1 MATTKEVL
9 AREAREAEEWAK
21 QNARNMAES
30 GARYRRMSSWE
41 GSTWSKTVE
50 SLLLPVKD
58 GGYGLYPL
66 SPIFALLAPFVDIT
80 AETAYTDTRAR
91 VGVGLA
97 FFYEWDN
104 RLRAFAL
111 AHEALHVANR
121 HFQRADEMGRT
132 FEDAHRMLNLAGDM
146 EINDLL
152 RNMGVARSEDED
164 RFVFPEDMGYER
176 SRTMEEYLVAL
187 SGDME
192 KLRELARQLAAAAGE
207 SGSSGDGC
215 GGSSGESGS
224 QGSESGS
231 APGSSGEPGSD
242 GSQGGQSGSS
252 GAESGSSGE
261 PGSDG
266 SQGGQSGSSGAESGS
281 SGQSGNGQ
289 SSDGKSGSDGSQD
302 GSGADSGSASGSS
315 GQPGSDGSESGSQGG
330 SGSAGD
336 GESVSA
342 GSQGGSGS
350 SSGNGGGS
358 QDGQSGSGSDGSE
371 SGSGGSSSED
381 GEGGSS
387 SASSGDNEGGEDG
400 DGQGGWTRQYV
411 RQHVAH
417 ACGSRSNSE
426 DDRDGER
433 IEGETGVRGRELA
446 DVEGARQD
454 AEALV
459 REAAEGNA
467 NIGDGEGNVWVR
479 LLAGMAPPRV
489 HWQSILAGVV
499 GRSMSSRVRGN
510 RYATYRRPNRRRQGG
525 EFLWPS
531 REDNRPTV
539 HVAVDTS
546 GSMGRSDYARAV
558 SEIEGILR
566 TSASGASIGFYGV
579 DTRMTEKPRMVS
591 HVRDMKALGG
601 GGTDMA
607 VPYEWMRGEWE
618 AGGKR
623 RRELPDVHVLI
634 TDGYVYWGETFAAA
648 AKCRQFTRMVIVVT
662 NAGED
667 KRVIEDGR
675 AAGVSVVF
683 VNE

>member
-1 MATTKEVL
+1 VATTKEVL

-21 QNARNMAES
+21 QNARNMAEN

-164 RFVFPEDMGYER
+164 RFVFPEGMGYER

-215 GGSSGESGS
+215 GGSSGE
-224 QGSESGS
+224 
-231 APGSSGEPGSD
+231 P
-242 GSQGGQSGSS
+242 GSQGGQSGS
-252 GAESGSSGE
+252 
-261 PGSDG
+261 D
-266 SQGGQSGSSGAESGS
+266 GAESGS

-302 GSGADSGSASGSS
+302 GSGAGSGSASGSS
-315 GQPGSDGSESGSQGG
+315 GQPGSAGAGSGSQGG

-336 GESVSA
+336 GESGSA
-342 GSQGGSGS
+342 GSQGG
-350 SSGNGGGS
+350 
-358 QDGQSGSGSDGSE
+358 QSGYGSDGSE
-371 SGSGGSSSED
+371 SGSGSGGSSSED

-387 SASSGDNEGGEDG
+387 SASSGDNEGSEDG

-489 HWQSILAGVV
+489 HWQSVLAGVV
-499 GRSMSSRVRGN
+499 GRSMSSRMRGN

-566 TSASGASIGFYGV
+566 TSASGAAIGFYGV

-662 NAGED
+662 NASED

>member
-21 QNARNMAES
+21 RNARSMAEN

-164 RFVFPEDMGYER
+164 RFVFPEGMGYER

-215 GGSSGESGS
+215 GGSSGEPGS

-252 GAESGSSGE
+252 GAESGSSG
-261 PGSDG
+261 
-266 SQGGQSGSSGAESGS
+266 
-281 SGQSGNGQ
+281 QSGNGR

-302 GSGADSGSASGSS
+302 GSGAGSGSASGSS

-336 GESVSA
+336 GESGSA

-371 SGSGGSSSED
+371 SGSGGSSSDD

-387 SASSGDNEGGEDG
+387 SGSSSSSGDNEGSEDG
-400 DGQGGWTRQYV
+400 DGEGGWTRQYV

-489 HWQSILAGVV
+489 HWQSVLAGVV

-531 REDNRPTV
+531 REDNKPTV

-566 TSASGASIGFYGV
+566 TSASGAAIGFYGV
-579 DTRMTEKPRMVS
+579 DTRMSEKPRMVS

-662 NAGED
+662 NASED

>member
-21 QNARNMAES
+21 QNARSMAES

-97 FFYEWDN
+97 FFYEWDD

-164 RFVFPEDMGYER
+164 RFVFPEGMGYER

-231 APGSSGEPGSD
+231 APGSGGKPGSD

-252 GAESGSSGE
+252 GAESGASC
-261 PGSDG
+261 
-266 SQGGQSGSSGAESGS
+266 
-281 SGQSGNGQ
+281 QSGNGQ

-336 GESVSA
+336 GESGSA
-342 GSQGGSGS
+342 GSQGDSGS

-358 QDGQSGSGSDGSE
+358 QGSQSGSGSDGSE

-387 SASSGDNEGGEDG
+387 SGSSSSSGDNEGSEDG
-400 DGQGGWTRQYV
+400 GGQGGWTRQYV

-426 DDRDGER
+426 DDRDGES

-489 HWQSILAGVV
+489 HWQSVLAGVV

-525 EFLWPS
+525 EFVWPS

-546 GSMGRSDYARAV
+546 GSMGRDDYAHAV
-558 SEIEGILR
+558 AEIEGILR
-566 TSASGASIGFYGV
+566 ASASGATIGFYGV
-579 DTRMTEKPRMVS
+579 DTRMSEKPRMVS
-591 HVRDMKALGG
+591 HVRDLKAFGG
-601 GGTDMA
+601 GGTDMS
-607 VPYEWMRGEWE
+607 VPYEWMAGEWA

-623 RRELPDVHVLI
+623 RRELPDVHVLV
-634 TDGYVYWGETFAAA
+634 TDGWVDWGETLVAA

-662 NAGED
+662 SASES

-675 AAGVSVVF
+675 AVGVSVVF
-683 VNE
+683 VNG

>member
-21 QNARNMAES
+21 QNARSMAES

-121 HFQRADEMGRT
+121 HFQRADEMGGT
-132 FEDAHRMLNLAGDM
+132 FEDAHRALNLAGDM

-152 RNMGVARSEDED
+152 RNMGVACSEDED
-164 RFVFPEDMGYER
+164 RFVFPEGMGYER
-176 SRTMEEYLVAL
+176 SRTMEEYLAAL

-242 GSQGGQSGSS
+242 GSQGGSGSS
-252 GAESGSSGE
+252 GAESGSSGK
-261 PGSDG
+261 
-266 SQGGQSGSSGAESGS
+266 
-281 SGQSGNGQ
+281 SGNGR

-302 GSGADSGSASGSS
+302 GSGAGS
-315 GQPGSDGSESGSQGG
+315 
-330 SGSAGD
+330 
-336 GESVSA
+336 

-371 SGSGGSSSED
+371 SSSGSGGSSSEG
-381 GEGGSS
+381 GEVGSS
-387 SASSGDNEGGEDG
+387 SGSSSVSSGDNEGGEDG

-417 ACGSRSNSE
+417 ACGSRSTSE

-467 NIGDGEGNVWVR
+467 NIGDGEGNAWVR

-489 HWQSILAGVV
+489 HWQSIIAGVV
-499 GRSMSSRVRGN
+499 GRSMSSRMRGN

-566 TSASGASIGFYGV
+566 TSASGAAIGFYGV

-662 NAGED
+662 NASED

>member
-21 QNARNMAES
+21 QNARSMAEN

-97 FFYEWDN
+97 FFYEWDD

-164 RFVFPEDMGYER
+164 RFVFPEGMGYER

-215 GGSSGESGS
+215 GGSSGEPGS

-231 APGSSGEPGSD
+231 APGSSGEPGS
-242 GSQGGQSGSS
+242 Q
-252 GAESGSSGE
+252 
-261 PGSDG
+261 
-266 SQGGQSGSSGAESGS
+266 
-281 SGQSGNGQ
+281 
-289 SSDGKSGSDGSQD
+289 
-302 GSGADSGSASGSS
+302 
-315 GQPGSDGSESGSQGG
+315 GSESG
-330 SGSAGD
+330 
-336 GESVSA
+336 
-342 GSQGGSGS
+342 
-350 SSGNGGGS
+350 
-358 QDGQSGSGSDGSE
+358 

-387 SASSGDNEGGEDG
+387 SDSSSSSGDNEGGEDG

-489 HWQSILAGVV
+489 HWQSVLAGVV

-566 TSASGASIGFYGV
+566 TSASGAAIGFYGV

-662 NAGED
+662 NASED

>member
-21 QNARNMAES
+21 QNARNMAEN

-164 RFVFPEDMGYER
+164 RFVFPEGMGYAR

-192 KLRELARQLAAAAGE
+192 KLRELARQLAAAAGA

-215 GGSSGESGS
+215 GGSSGE
-224 QGSESGS
+224 
-231 APGSSGEPGSD
+231 P
-242 GSQGGQSGSS
+242 GSQGGQSGS
-252 GAESGSSGE
+252 
-261 PGSDG
+261 D
-266 SQGGQSGSSGAESGS
+266 GAESGS

-302 GSGADSGSASGSS
+302 GSGAGSGSASGSS
-315 GQPGSDGSESGSQGG
+315 GQPESAGAGSGSQGG

-336 GESVSA
+336 GESGSA
-342 GSQGGSGS
+342 GSQGG
-350 SSGNGGGS
+350 
-358 QDGQSGSGSDGSE
+358 QSGYGSDGSE
-371 SGSGGSSSED
+371 SGSGSGGSSSEGGD
-381 GEGGSS
+381 GGSS
-387 SASSGDNEGGEDG
+387 SGSSSSSSGDGEGGEDG
-400 DGQGGWTRQYV
+400 DGEGGWTRQYV

-489 HWQSILAGVV
+489 HWQSVLAGVV

-566 TSASGASIGFYGV
+566 TSASGAAIGFYGV

-662 NAGED
+662 NASED

>member
-21 QNARNMAES
+21 QSARSMAES
-30 GARYRRMSSWE
+30 GARYRRMSPWE

-80 AETAYTDTRAR
+80 AETAYTDVRAR

-97 FFYEWDN
+97 FFYEWDD

-121 HFQRADEMGRT
+121 HFQRADEMGGT
-132 FEDAHRMLNLAGDM
+132 FEGAHRMMNLAGDM

-164 RFVFPEDMGYER
+164 RFVFPEGMGYER

-192 KLRELARQLAAAAGE
+192 KLRELARQLEAAAGE

-231 APGSSGEPGSD
+231 GGEPGSD
-242 GSQGGQSGSS
+242 GSQGGQSGS
-252 GAESGSSGE
+252 
-261 PGSDG
+261 DG
-266 SQGGQSGSSGAESGS
+266 SESGS
-281 SGQSGNGQ
+281 SGQSGSGQ

-302 GSGADSGSASGSS
+302 
-315 GQPGSDGSESGSQGG
+315 
-330 SGSAGD
+330 
-336 GESVSA
+336 
-342 GSQGGSGS
+342 GSGS

-371 SGSGGSSSED
+371 SESGSGGSSSED

-387 SASSGDNEGGEDG
+387 SGSSSASSGDGEGGEDG
-400 DGQGGWTRQYV
+400 DGKGDWTSQYV
-411 RQHVAH
+411 RANVGH
-417 ACGSRSNSE
+417 ACGARSNSE
-426 DDRDGER
+426 DDREGER
-433 IEGETGVRGRELA
+433 IEGETGVRGRAMA

-467 NIGDGEGNVWVR
+467 SIGDGEGNAWVR

-489 HWQSILAGVV
+489 HWQSVLAGVV

-558 SEIEGILR
+558 SEIEGIVR
-566 TSASGASIGFYGV
+566 TSASGASVGFYGV
-579 DTRMTEKPRMVS
+579 DTRMSEKPRMVS

-634 TDGYVYWGETFAAA
+634 TDGYVYWGGTFAAA

-662 NAGED
+662 NASED

>member
-1 MATTKEVL
+1 MATTREVL
-9 AREAREAEEWAK
+9 AREAKEAEAWAK
-21 QNARNMAES
+21 ENARSMAES

-97 FFYEWDN
+97 FFYEWDD

-164 RFVFPEDMGYER
+164 RFVFPEGMGYER
-176 SRTMEEYLVAL
+176 SRAMEEYLVAL

-207 SGSSGDGC
+207 SGSSGDVC
-215 GGSSGESGS
+215 GGSSGEPGS

-231 APGSSGEPGSD
+231 AP
-242 GSQGGQSGSS
+242 
-252 GAESGSSGE
+252 GSSGE

-336 GESVSA
+336 GESGSA

-387 SASSGDNEGGEDG
+387 SGSSSSPSGDNEGGEDG

-489 HWQSILAGVV
+489 HWQSVLAGVV
-499 GRSMSSRVRGN
+499 GRSMSSRMRGN

-566 TSASGASIGFYGV
+566 TSASGAAIGFYGV

-662 NAGED
+662 NASED

>member
-21 QNARNMAES
+21 QNARSMAEN

-97 FFYEWDN
+97 FFYEWDD

-164 RFVFPEDMGYER
+164 RFVFPEGMGYER

-207 SGSSGDGC
+207 SCSSGDGC
-215 GGSSGESGS
+215 GGSSGEPGS

-231 APGSSGEPGSD
+231 AP
-242 GSQGGQSGSS
+242 
-252 GAESGSSGE
+252 GSSGE

-302 GSGADSGSASGSS
+302 GSGAGSGSASGSS

-336 GESVSA
+336 GESGSA
-342 GSQGGSGS
+342 GSQGGSG

-371 SGSGGSSSED
+371 SSSGSGGSSSDD

-387 SASSGDNEGGEDG
+387 SGSSSSSGDSEGSEDG
-400 DGQGGWTRQYV
+400 DGEGGWTRQYV

-489 HWQSILAGVV
+489 HWQSVLAGVV
-499 GRSMSSRVRGN
+499 GRSMSSRMRGN

-531 REDNRPTV
+531 REDNKPTV

-566 TSASGASIGFYGV
+566 TSASGAAIGFYGV

-607 VPYEWMRGEWE
+607 APYEWMRGEWE

-662 NAGED
+662 NASED

>member
-1 MATTKEVL
+1 VATTKEVL

-21 QNARNMAES
+21 QNARSMAEN

-97 FFYEWDN
+97 FFYEWDD

-164 RFVFPEDMGYER
+164 RFVFPEGMGYER

-215 GGSSGESGS
+215 GGSSGEPGS

-242 GSQGGQSGSS
+242 GSQGGQSGS
-252 GAESGSSGE
+252 
-261 PGSDG
+261 D
-266 SQGGQSGSSGAESGS
+266 GAESGS

-302 GSGADSGSASGSS
+302 GSGAGSGSASGSS
-315 GQPGSDGSESGSQGG
+315 GQPGSDGS
-330 SGSAGD
+330 
-336 GESVSA
+336 A
-342 GSQGGSGS
+342 GSQGGSG

-358 QDGQSGSGSDGSE
+358 QDGQSGSSSDGSE
-371 SGSGGSSSED
+371 SGSGSGGSSSED

-387 SASSGDNEGGEDG
+387 SGSSSSSSGDSEGG

-454 AEALV
+454 AETLV

-531 REDNRPTV
+531 REDSRPTV

-546 GSMGRSDYARAV
+546 GSMGSSDYARAV

-566 TSASGASIGFYGV
+566 TSASGAAIGFYGV

-662 NAGED
+662 NASED

>member
-21 QNARNMAES
+21 QNARSMAES
-30 GARYRRMSSWE
+30 DARYRRMSSWE

-164 RFVFPEDMGYER
+164 RFVFPEGMGYER

-192 KLRELARQLAAAAGE
+192 KLCELARQLAAAAGE
-207 SGSSGDGC
+207 SGSSG
-215 GGSSGESGS
+215 
-224 QGSESGS
+224 
-231 APGSSGEPGSD
+231 
-242 GSQGGQSGSS
+242 
-252 GAESGSSGE
+252 
-261 PGSDG
+261 
-266 SQGGQSGSSGAESGS
+266 
-281 SGQSGNGQ
+281 QSGNGR
-289 SSDGKSGSDGSQD
+289 SSDGKSGSDGSQ
-302 GSGADSGSASGSS
+302 GGQSGADSGSASGSS
-315 GQPGSDGSESGSQGG
+315 GQPGSDGSDGSR
-330 SGSAGD
+330 
-336 GESVSA
+336 
-342 GSQGGSGS
+342 GGSGS

-371 SGSGGSSSED
+371 SGSGFGGSSSEG

-387 SASSGDNEGGEDG
+387 SGSSSSSGDNEGSEDG
-400 DGQGGWTRQYV
+400 DGEGGWTRQYV

-459 REAAEGNA
+459 REVAEGNA

-489 HWQSILAGVV
+489 HWQSVLAGVV
-499 GRSMSSRVRGN
+499 GRSMSSRMRGN

-531 REDNRPTV
+531 REDNKPTV

-566 TSASGASIGFYGV
+566 TSASGAAIGFYGV

-607 VPYEWMRGEWE
+607 IPYEWMRGEWE

-662 NAGED
+662 NASED

>member
-21 QNARNMAES
+21 QNARSMAES

-80 AETAYTDTRAR
+80 AETAYTDVRAR

-97 FFYEWDN
+97 FFYEWDD

-164 RFVFPEDMGYER
+164 RFVFPEGMGYER

-187 SGDME
+187 FGDME

-215 GGSSGESGS
+215 GGSSGEPGS

-252 GAESGSSGE
+252 GAESGSSG
-261 PGSDG
+261 
-266 SQGGQSGSSGAESGS
+266 
-281 SGQSGNGQ
+281 QSGNGR
-289 SSDGKSGSDGSQD
+289 SSDGKS
-302 GSGADSGSASGSS
+302 
-315 GQPGSDGSESGSQGG
+315 GSDGSESGSQGG
-330 SGSAGD
+330 SGSAGHD
-336 GESVSA
+336 ESGSA
-342 GSQGGSGS
+342 GSQGDSGS

-358 QDGQSGSGSDGSE
+358 QGSQSGSGSDGSE

-387 SASSGDNEGGEDG
+387 SGSSSSSGDNEGSEDG

-479 LLAGMAPPRV
+479 LLAGMAPPHV
-489 HWQSILAGVV
+489 HWQSVLAGVV

-546 GSMGRSDYARAV
+546 GSMGRSDYARAA

-566 TSASGASIGFYGV
+566 TSASGAAIGFYGV

-591 HVRDMKALGG
+591 HVRDMKTLGG

-662 NAGED
+662 NASED

>member
-21 QNARNMAES
+21 QNARSMAES

-97 FFYEWDN
+97 FFYEWGN

-164 RFVFPEDMGYER
+164 RFVFPEGMGYER

-215 GGSSGESGS
+215 GGSSGEPGS

-252 GAESGSSGE
+252 GAESG
-261 PGSDG
+261 
-266 SQGGQSGSSGAESGS
+266 A

-289 SSDGKSGSDGSQD
+289 SSDGKSGSDGSQG
-302 GSGADSGSASGSS
+302 GSGAGSASGSS

-336 GESVSA
+336 GESGSA
-342 GSQGGSGS
+342 
-350 SSGNGGGS
+350 GS

-387 SASSGDNEGGEDG
+387 SGSSSSSGDNEGGEDG

-446 DVEGARQD
+446 DMEGARQD
-454 AEALV
+454 TEALV

-531 REDNRPTV
+531 REDNKPTV

-546 GSMGRSDYARAV
+546 GSMGSSDYARAV

-566 TSASGASIGFYGV
+566 TSASGAAIGFYGV

-634 TDGYVYWGETFAAA
+634 TDGYVYWGETFASA

-662 NAGED
+662 NASED

>member
-21 QNARNMAES
+21 QNARNMAEN

-164 RFVFPEDMGYER
+164 RFVFPEGMGYER
-176 SRTMEEYLVAL
+176 SRTMEEYLAAL

-215 GGSSGESGS
+215 GGSSGE
-224 QGSESGS
+224 
-231 APGSSGEPGSD
+231 P
-242 GSQGGQSGSS
+242 GSQGGQSGS
-252 GAESGSSGE
+252 
-261 PGSDG
+261 D
-266 SQGGQSGSSGAESGS
+266 GAESGS

-302 GSGADSGSASGSS
+302 GSGAGSGSASGSS
-315 GQPGSDGSESGSQGG
+315 GQPGSAGAGSGSQGG

-336 GESVSA
+336 GESGSA
-342 GSQGGSGS
+342 
-350 SSGNGGGS
+350 GS

-371 SGSGGSSSED
+371 SSSGSGGSSSEG
-381 GEGGSS
+381 GEVGSS
-387 SASSGDNEGGEDG
+387 SGSSSVSSGDNEGGEDG

-417 ACGSRSNSE
+417 ACGSRSTSE

-489 HWQSILAGVV
+489 HWQSIIAGVV
-499 GRSMSSRVRGN
+499 GRSMSSRMRGN

-566 TSASGASIGFYGV
+566 TSASGAAIGFYGV

-662 NAGED
+662 NASED

>member
-21 QNARNMAES
+21 QNARSMAEN

-80 AETAYTDTRAR
+80 AETAYTDVRAR

-97 FFYEWDN
+97 FFYEWDD

-132 FEDAHRMLNLAGDM
+132 FEGAHRMLNLAGDM

-164 RFVFPEDMGYER
+164 RFVFPEGMGYER

-215 GGSSGESGS
+215 GGSSGEPGS

-252 GAESGSSGE
+252 GAESGS
-261 PGSDG
+261 
-266 SQGGQSGSSGAESGS
+266 
-281 SGQSGNGQ
+281 
-289 SSDGKSGSDGSQD
+289 
-302 GSGADSGSASGSS
+302 
-315 GQPGSDGSESGSQGG
+315 
-330 SGSAGD
+330 
-336 GESVSA
+336 
-342 GSQGGSGS
+342 
-350 SSGNGGGS
+350 
-358 QDGQSGSGSDGSE
+358 
-371 SGSGGSSSED
+371 GSGGSSSEG

-387 SASSGDNEGGEDG
+387 SGSSSVSSGDNEGGEDG

-489 HWQSILAGVV
+489 HWQSVLAGVV

-546 GSMGRSDYARAV
+546 GSMGHSDYARAV

-566 TSASGASIGFYGV
+566 TSASGAAIGFYGV
-579 DTRMTEKPRMVS
+579 DTRMTETPRMVS

-662 NAGED
+662 NASED

>member
-9 AREAREAEEWAK
+9 AREEREAEEWAK
-21 QNARNMAES
+21 QNARNMAEN

-66 SPIFALLAPFVDIT
+66 SPIFALLAPFVDIA

-91 VGVGLA
+91 VGVSLA

-152 RNMGVARSEDED
+152 RNMGVARSKDED
-164 RFVFPEDMGYER
+164 RFVFPEGMGYEC

-192 KLRELARQLAAAAGE
+192 KLRELARQLSAAAGE

-231 APGSSGEPGSD
+231 APGSCGNPGSD
-242 GSQGGQSGSS
+242 GSHGGQSGSS
-252 GAESGSSGE
+252 G
-261 PGSDG
+261 
-266 SQGGQSGSSGAESGS
+266 SQG
-281 SGQSGNGQ
+281 
-289 SSDGKSGSDGSQD
+289 
-302 GSGADSGSASGSS
+302 
-315 GQPGSDGSESGSQGG
+315 
-330 SGSAGD
+330 
-336 GESVSA
+336 
-342 GSQGGSGS
+342 
-350 SSGNGGGS
+350 
-358 QDGQSGSGSDGSE
+358 GQSGSGSDGSE
-371 SGSGGSSSED
+371 SGSGSGGSSSED

-387 SASSGDNEGGEDG
+387 SGSSSASSGDGESGEG
-400 DGQGGWTRQYV
+400 DGEGGWTRQYV

-467 NIGDGEGNVWVR
+467 NIGDGEVNVWVR

-489 HWQSILAGVV
+489 HWQSVLAGVV

-566 TSASGASIGFYGV
+566 TSASGAAIGFYGV

-662 NAGED
+662 NASED

>member
-21 QNARNMAES
+21 QNARNMAEN

-80 AETAYTDTRAR
+80 AETAYTDVRAR

-97 FFYEWDN
+97 FFYEWDD

-111 AHEALHVANR
+111 AHEAMHVANR

-152 RNMGVARSEDED
+152 RNMGVARSEDEGS
-164 RFVFPEDMGYER
+164 FVFPEGMGYER

-192 KLRELARQLAAAAGE
+192 KLRELARQLAAVSGE

-231 APGSSGEPGSD
+231 APGSG
-242 GSQGGQSGSS
+242 
-252 GAESGSSGE
+252 
-261 PGSDG
+261 
-266 SQGGQSGSSGAESGS
+266 
-281 SGQSGNGQ
+281 
-289 SSDGKSGSDGSQD
+289 GKSGSDGSQD
-302 GSGADSGSASGSS
+302 GSGA
-315 GQPGSDGSESGSQGG
+315 GSDGSDGSQG
-330 SGSAGD
+330 
-336 GESVSA
+336 
-342 GSQGGSGS
+342 
-350 SSGNGGGS
+350 
-358 QDGQSGSGSDGSE
+358 GQSGSGSDGTESG

-387 SASSGDNEGGEDG
+387 SGSSSASSGDNEGGEG

-467 NIGDGEGNVWVR
+467 NIGNGEGNVWVR

-531 REDNRPTV
+531 REDNKPTV

-566 TSASGASIGFYGV
+566 TSASGARIGFYGV

-662 NAGED
+662 NASED

>member
-21 QNARNMAES
+21 QNARSMAES

-97 FFYEWDN
+97 FFYEWDD

-164 RFVFPEDMGYER
+164 RFVFPEGMGYER

-207 SGSSGDGC
+207 SGSSGQSGN
-215 GGSSGESGS
+215 GQSS
-224 QGSESGS
+224 
-231 APGSSGEPGSD
+231 D
-242 GSQGGQSGSS
+242 GQSGS
-252 GAESGSSGE
+252 ASGSSGK

-289 SSDGKSGSDGSQD
+289 SSDGKSESDGSQD
-302 GSGADSGSASGSS
+302 GSAADSGSASGSS

-358 QDGQSGSGSDGSE
+358 QNGQSGSGSDGSE
-371 SGSGGSSSED
+371 SGSGSGGSSSED

-387 SASSGDNEGGEDG
+387 SGSSSVSSGDSEGGDG
-400 DGQGGWTRQYV
+400 EGGWTRQYV

-489 HWQSILAGVV
+489 HWQSVLAGVV

-531 REDNRPTV
+531 REDNKPTV

-546 GSMGRSDYARAV
+546 GSMGHSDYARAV

-566 TSASGASIGFYGV
+566 TSASGAAIGFYGV

-662 NAGED
+662 NASED

>member
-21 QNARNMAES
+21 QNARSMAEN

-164 RFVFPEDMGYER
+164 RFVFPEGMGYER

-207 SGSSGDGC
+207 SGSSGQSGN
-215 GGSSGESGS
+215 GQSS
-224 QGSESGS
+224 
-231 APGSSGEPGSD
+231 D
-242 GSQGGQSGSS
+242 GQSGS
-252 GAESGSSGE
+252 ASGSSGK

-336 GESVSA
+336 GESVSV

-371 SGSGGSSSED
+371 SGSGSGGSSSEG

-387 SASSGDNEGGEDG
+387 SGSSSVSSSGDNEGGEDG
-400 DGQGGWTRQYV
+400 DGQGGWTRRYV

-489 HWQSILAGVV
+489 HWQSVLAGVV

-546 GSMGRSDYARAV
+546 GSMGHSDYARAV

-566 TSASGASIGFYGV
+566 TSASGAAIGFYGV

-662 NAGED
+662 NASED

>member
-97 FFYEWDN
+97 FFYEWDD

-152 RNMGVARSEDED
+152 RNMGVARSGDED
-164 RFVFPEDMGYER
+164 RFVFPEGMGYER

-231 APGSSGEPGSD
+231 APGS
-242 GSQGGQSGSS
+242 GG
-252 GAESGSSGE
+252 ESGSA
-261 PGSDG
+261 PGS
-266 SQGGQSGSSGAESGS
+266 S
-281 SGQSGNGQ
+281 
-289 SSDGKSGSDGSQD
+289 GKSGSDGSQD
-302 GSGADSGSASGSS
+302 GSGAGSGSASGSS

-336 GESVSA
+336 GESGSA
-342 GSQGGSGS
+342 GS
-350 SSGNGGGS
+350 
-358 QDGQSGSGSDGSE
+358 E
-371 SGSGGSSSED
+371 SVSGGSSSED
-381 GEGGSS
+381 GEGGSSSGSS

-400 DGQGGWTRQYV
+400 DGRGGWTRQYV

-531 REDNRPTV
+531 REDNKPTV

-566 TSASGASIGFYGV
+566 TSTSGAAIGFYGV

-634 TDGYVYWGETFAAA
+634 TDGYVYWGETLAAA

-662 NAGED
+662 NASED
-667 KRVIEDGR
+667 KRVIDDGR

-683 VNE
+683 VNG